1 MTSSIT
7 TPATPIARR
16 SVLLGIGAAA
26 GLAACGRVDIA
37 SRRRGVAVVGIGE
50 HSLERVI
57 PAIFETHSCRL
68 TGLLSSSVEKLKDIG
83 TRFGVPVAGQYTY
96 DDLEHIAD
104 NPDIDFVFVAVPNA
118 LHAEF
123 AIRAAQAGK
132 HVLVEKPMAVSS
144 EQCEAM
150 IEASSD
156 AGKFL
161 AVAYRLQFDPR
172 YREMQRLALE
182 RVFGMPKLMRADIGF
197 PLPRDD
203 WRLSDDLSGGV
214 LMEQGVYG
222 VNAACN
228 LAGEQPVEVMAQQTK
243 SDFARFADVE
253 ESVFWS
259 MQFANG
265 AVAQCA
271 TSYTIRM
278 NELRVDAVSGFME
291 LAPAYSAD
299 GLRGSSTA
307 GAIGGGDVNQIA
319 LQLDDFAACIESG
332 VPPVHGSPAEGMRD
346 VRVLAAIKESL
357 RTRRP
362 IKIGSDTSLLLSPRE
377 LGVA

>member
-1 MTSSIT
+1 MPRRPAARARGKADGGFERAVRGHARGESI
-7 TPATPIARR
+7 
-16 SVLLGIGAAA
+16 
-26 GLAACGRVDIA
+26 
-37 SRRRGVAVVGIGE
+37 
-50 HSLERVI
+50 
-57 PAIFETHSCRL
+57 
-68 TGLLSSSVEKLKDIG
+68 
-83 TRFGVPVAGQYTY
+83 
-96 DDLEHIAD
+96 
-104 NPDIDFVFVAVPNA
+104 
-118 LHAEF
+118 
-123 AIRAAQAGK
+123 
-132 HVLVEKPMAVSS
+132 
-144 EQCEAM
+144 
-150 IEASSD
+150 

-172 YREMQRLALE
+172 YREMQRLALQ

-228 LAGEQPVEVMAQQTK
+228 LAGEQPVEVVAQQTK

-271 TSYTIRM
+271 ASYTIRI

-291 LAPAYSAD
+291 LAPAYSAE

-307 GAIGGGDVNQIA
+307 GAIGGADVNQIA
-319 LQLDDFAACIESG
+319 LQLDDFAACIENG
-332 VPPVHGSPAEGMRD
+332 VPRSTARPRKACAMSEFLLRSRRVYGPAVPSRSGLNTTCSVAAR
-346 VRVLAAIKESL
+346 VR
-357 RTRRP
+357 
-362 IKIGSDTSLLLSPRE
+362 G
-377 LGVA
+377 GVGYSRAEASNDRIVW